1 MGCLLGLVRSLISLV
16 LGLAIFIAFLGFLL
30 ASNFSD
36 KLLSADFYTET
47 LAGEDT
53 YNRIYDEVLVDDQ
66 LQETTEDLLGDIKVV
81 DLVDI
86 VVLLRRILPPEYVQ
100 SQVEGTIQN
109 AIDYLNKDTDNL
121 DLYIELAPPLANAKV
136 VLFDY
141 IDGRID
147 DLELEDPGVPDC
159 TGDRI
164 NDLAGRYEAKWREL
178 ARGEVPKSIPSLAS
192 LNQACRTGIF
202 NLAYPSLLQD
212 DSLDRRTRQGLED
225 SEPEIRRE
233 FIAGNTHGVLKR
245 AARPLAT
252 PLIDEAI
259 DQLRE
264 RLDEQDRFDIIRQI
278 AEWDTDLTKEEMG
291 VKIDLTEEE
300 LRAAI
305 DLRER
310 DLREDIESTRTWV
323 NRSKDFG
330 KAITLA
336 LVIVAAFIMGM
347 VQFPSLTK
355 GLRWPGIAL
364 MITGG
369 FYFGLGKFLESTV
382 PDRLADLVERG
393 AEEVTAVPPSVTI
406 LGGDLLIS
414 FGKSI
419 TEGFADPSLTLII
432 VGAVVF
438 AASFLVFLVKPFIP
452 FIK

>member
-1 MGCLLGLVRSLISLV
+1 MGCLLGIVRSLISLV

-30 ASNFSD
+30 SSNFSD
-36 KLLSADFYTET
+36 KLLSADFYIDT

-66 LQETTEDLLGDIKVV
+66 LRATTEDLLGDIEVV

-86 VVLLRRILPPEYVQ
+86 VALLRRILPPEYVQ
-100 SQVEGTIQN
+100 SQVEGTIQS
-109 AIDYLNKDTDNL
+109 AIDYLNKDTDTL
-121 DLYIELAPPLANAKV
+121 DLYIELAPPLVNAQA

-147 DLELEDPGVPDC
+147 ALDLEEPGVPDC

-164 NDLAGRYEAKWREL
+164 NDLASRYEVKWREL
-178 ARGEVPKSIPSLAS
+178 ARGEVPTSIPSLAS
-192 LNQACRTGIF
+192 LNQACRTAIF

-212 DSLDRRTRQGLED
+212 DSLNERTRQGLRESRPD
-225 SEPEIRRE
+225 IERE
-233 FIAGNTHGVLKR
+233 FIAGNTREVLKL
-245 AARPLAT
+245 AARPLAA

-264 RLDEQDRFDIIRQI
+264 RLDDQDRFDIIGQI

-291 VKIDLTEEE
+291 VKIVLTEEE
-300 LRAAI
+300 ARAAI
-305 DLRER
+305 DLKEKE
-310 DLREDIESTRTWV
+310 LREDIETTRKWV
-323 NRSKDFG
+323 YRSKDFG
-330 KAITLA
+330 KAVTLA
-336 LVIVAAFIMGM
+336 LVIVAAFVMGM
-347 VQFPSLTK
+347 VQFPSLTN
-355 GLRWPGIAL
+355 GLRWPGIFL
-364 MITGG
+364 MLTGG
-369 FYFGLGKFLESTV
+369 FYFGVGKFLESTV

-393 AEEVTAVPPSVTI
+393 AEEVTEVPPSVTI

-438 AASFLVFLVKPFIP
+438 ATSFLVMLIRPFVP